1 MISTKNLKFF
11 NFKKKISSSIVKKEL
26 RLILSD
32 KENQVINS
40 LKLSYKYSYS
50 NKFLDKFK
58 NRFSS
63 IRLIGMGGSI
73 LGTKAIYSFLNS
85 QIKKKIFFFDNLLP
99 LLKKEK
105 KSNFLN
111 IIISKSGNTL
121 ETISNT
127 NNIVKKS
134 QRNIFITENS
144 NNYLRN
150 LANQLKAEIVD
161 HNNFI
166 GGRYSVLSEV
176 GMLPCSL
183 IGLKSNKFKQFN
195 SLIKKKGFID
205 SLISNVA
212 NILYFVK
219 KKKNNSIIL
228 NYDENSD
235 DLFKWY
241 QQLVGESLG
250 KKQKG
255 IFPFIST
262 MPKDNHSLMQLYLDG
277 PQKNFFTFFG
287 VSEKKSNKIINS
299 TILETFS
306 FIKNKKFSQI
316 LDSQR
321 IATQKVFN
329 NMNIPFRSFE
339 IKRRNEETLGELF
352 TFFIL
357 ETILLGK
364 CLKINPYDQPAV
376 ELIKKSTKKTL
387 LNF

>member
-11 NFKKKISSSIVKKEL
+11 NFKKKISSSVVKKEL

-50 NKFLDKFK
+50 NKFLNKFK
-58 NRFSS
+58 NKFSS

-205 SLISNVA
+205 SLVSNVA
-212 NILYFVK
+212 NILYFIK

-321 IATQKVFN
+321 IATQKVFD

-339 IKRRNEETLGELF
+339 IKKRNEETLGELF

>member
-1 MISTKNLKFF
+1 MISTKNLKFL
-11 NFKKKISSSIVKKEL
+11 NFKKKISSSVVKKEL

-105 KSNFLN
+105 KSKFLN

-205 SLISNVA
+205 SLVSNVA
-212 NILYFVK
+212 NILYFIK

>member
-11 NFKKKISSSIVKKEL
+11 NFKKKISSSVVKKEL

-205 SLISNVA
+205 SLVSNVA
-212 NILYFVK
+212 NILYFIK

-262 MPKDNHSLMQLYLDG
+262 MPKENHSLMQLYLDG

-364 CLKINPYDQPAV
+364 CLKINPYNQPAV

-387 LNF
+387 INF

>member
-11 NFKKKISSSIVKKEL
+11 NFKKKISSSIIKKEL
-26 RLILSD
+26 KLILGN
-32 KENQVINS
+32 KENEVINS

-50 NKFLDKFK
+50 HKFLNKFRNK
-58 NRFSS
+58 FSS

-121 ETISNT
+121 ETIANT
-127 NNIVKKS
+127 NNIIKKS

-277 PQKNFFTFFG
+277 PQKNFYTFFG

-299 TILETFS
+299 TILETFN

>member
-11 NFKKKISSSIVKKEL
+11 NFKKKISSSVVKKEL

-50 NKFLDKFK
+50 NKFLNKFK
-58 NRFSS
+58 NKFSS

-127 NNIVKKS
+127 NYIVKKS

-205 SLISNVA
+205 SLVSNVA
-212 NILYFVK
+212 NILYFIK

-235 DLFKWY
+235 DLFRWY

-339 IKRRNEETLGELF
+339 IKKRNEETLGELF